1 MATFFMFGK
10 YTPDAI
16 KGISAER
23 TQWAVDVIENNGGEV
38 IAHYILLGEHDLVF
52 IVNFPN
58 LTDAI
63 LASVTLTK
71 LTGIAISSSPAL
83 SVEEFDELTSDL

>member
-10 YTPDAI
+10 YTPEAI

-38 IAHYILLGEHDLVF
+38 ITSYILLGNHDLVF
-52 IVNFPN
+52 IVNFPG
-58 LTDAI
+58 LADAI
-63 LASVTLTK
+63 QASVTLTK
-71 LTGIAISSSPAL
+71 LTGITISTSPAL
-83 SVEEFDELTSDL
+83 TVEEFDELTSDL